1 MAAATQPP
9 CSKMK
14 SSLRSYDLP
23 SLIAAIGVFRMLQVP
38 QGASARNRRNGRKVI
53 RSRRRTDGPFQCPRV
68 PRIVTGSGSLE
79 IRNYEVCQK
88 HDNRKCLNERADGYD
103 EVQSIPTAP
112 WLVGVDPTGHPEHSR
127 NVHYVERQVKAN
139 QE

>member
-1 MAAATQPP
+1 MI
-9 CSKMK
+9 S
-14 SSLRSYDLP
+14 P

-88 HDNRKCLNERADGYD
+88 NNNRKCLNERADGYD

-112 WLVGVDPTGHPEHSR
+112 WLVGVDLDGASRALPERALRRTSGESQSGIAR
-127 NVHYVERQVKAN
+127 NAI
-139 QE
+139 